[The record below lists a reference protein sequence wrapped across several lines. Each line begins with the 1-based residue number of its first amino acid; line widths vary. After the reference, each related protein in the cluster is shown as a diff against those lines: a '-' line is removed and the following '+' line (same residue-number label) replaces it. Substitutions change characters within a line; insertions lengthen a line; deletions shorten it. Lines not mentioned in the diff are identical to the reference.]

1 MNPWPTTSPRPTIN
15 SLRGDLTVNS
25 RCPVP
30 TAVAMALG
38 ASMMVLGLAGC
49 SNPTPQENVSQ
60 ACEAAGAFGTTLQ
73 EVRSSLTP
81 EATVEELRDARN
93 RVSDSY
99 EDLLKEAGDVAED
112 RLEELD
118 TNVDGFRDAVDE
130 IEDDTKV
137 PDAVDSLRNEASDV
151 ETAVDGLR
159 SELNC

>member
-1 MNPWPTTSPRPTIN
+1 VKSRSPGSI
-15 SLRGDLTVNS
+15 
-25 RCPVP
+25 
-30 TAVAMALG
+30 TAALALG
-38 ASMMVLGLAGC
+38 TSMMALGLAGC
-49 SNPTPQENVSQ
+49 SSPSPQENVSQ
-60 ACEAAGAFGTTLQ
+60 ACEAASAFGTTVQ

-81 EATVEELRDARN
+81 EATVDELRDARN

-118 TNVDGFRDAVDE
+118 NNVDGFRDAVDQVE
-130 IEDDTKV
+130 GDTTV

-151 ETAVDGLR
+151 ETAINNLR